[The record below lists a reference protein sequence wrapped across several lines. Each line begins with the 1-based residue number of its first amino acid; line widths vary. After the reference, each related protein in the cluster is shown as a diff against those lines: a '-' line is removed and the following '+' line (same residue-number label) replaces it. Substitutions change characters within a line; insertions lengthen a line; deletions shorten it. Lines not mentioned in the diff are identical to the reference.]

1 VATVH
6 HRAIEDKA
14 IEDKAIE
21 DKAIE
26 DKAIEDKAIED
37 KAIEA
42 CTGLLAHL
50 KLAITDK
57 LSVAAFL
64 MLLPLV
70 SCFVTTG

>member
-1 VATVH
+1 MATVH
-6 HRAIEDKA
+6 YR
-14 IEDKAIE
+14 
-21 DKAIE
+21 
-26 DKAIEDKAIED
+26 AIEDKAIED